1 MMISKICLELEA
13 IAVIFD
19 NFEGL
24 ELKAAAFAGGII
36 KDGNFVYRTKLD
48 ACKLK
53 LVMLPTA
60 EAIRERSKLLLKQS
74 RRPLT
79 SKNARE
85 FKTASNFK
93 TNYKRAAFCRATAK
107 GFINDEEFDNYTNYN
122 SLYGWQ
128 V

>member
-1 MMISKICLELEA
+1 MISKICLELEA

-19 NFEGL
+19 NLQGL
-24 ELKAAAFAGGII
+24 EFNAATLAGGVI
-36 KDGNFVYRTKLD
+36 KDGKFVYRTKLD
-48 ACKLK
+48 SCKFK
-53 LVMLPTA
+53 LVMLPNA

-74 RRPLT
+74 RRPLNSANFFT
-79 SKNARE
+79 LRK
-85 FKTASNFK
+85 ASNFK
-93 TNYKRAAFCRATAK
+93 TNYKRAAFCRVTAK